1 MSDRRAFIRNIGG
14 LAGGISLLSL
24 AQPVIAGFPE
34 LDKTMNLLTPP
45 ETGNDEDFWGWV
57 RESYTISPNIIN
69 LNNGGVS
76 PQPKVV
82 QDALDRYNRIANEGP
97 SYYMW
102 NTLGE
107 GRESV
112 RMKLADM
119 AGCSPEEIAINRNT
133 TEAMNTVIFG
143 LNLKAGDEV
152 IVAKQ
157 DYPNLLN
164 AWKQREKRDGI
175 KLVWLSFHFPMENEN
190 EIVSMYENAITP
202 KTKIIMLM
210 HMINYVGQIL
220 PAKKIAQMAHG
231 HGVEVMLDAAHTF
244 AHIDYKIPD
253 LECDYFGTSLHKW
266 LCAPFGTGMLYV
278 KKEKI
283 KNIWALL
290 SDNQPD
296 GDNIRKFESLGT
308 RSFPIELSISHAID
322 FHQVIG
328 IQRKEAR
335 LRYLKN
341 YWVEKVNQNV
351 KIRMYTS
358 LKPEYSCGLAAFG
371 IEGIKPGEISTR
383 LMNKYKI
390 HTTSMVIENVEAV
403 RITPHVFTTTYELD
417 RLVTGILDIA
427 ENGI

>member
-1 MSDRRAFIRNIGG
+1 MTDRRTFIRNIGG
-14 LAGGISLLSL
+14 LAGGIPLLSL
-24 AQPVIAGFPE
+24 AQPVFAGIP
-34 LDKTMNLLTPP
+34 DPDYSMNLLTPP
-45 ETGNDEDFWGWV
+45 DTGSDEDFWGWV
-57 RESYTISPNIIN
+57 RESYTMSPNIIN

-82 QDALDRYNRIANEGP
+82 QDALERYNRIANEGP

-102 NTLGE
+102 NTLGD

-119 AGCSPEEIAINRNT
+119 AGCSPEEIAIDRNT

-175 KLVWLSFHFPMENEN
+175 KLVWLSFQFPMENEN

-210 HMINYVGQIL
+210 HMINYIGQIL
-220 PAKKIAQMAHG
+220 PAKKIAQMAHR

-266 LCAPFGTGMLYV
+266 LCAPFGTGMLYI
-278 KKEKI
+278 KKDKI

-296 GDNIRKFESLGT
+296 GENIRKFESLGT

-341 YWVEKVNQNV
+341 YWVEKVNQNP

-358 LKPEYSCGLAAFG
+358 LKPEFSCGLAAFG
-371 IEGIKPGEISTR
+371 IEGIKPGDVTTR
-383 LMNKYKI
+383 LMTKYKI
-390 HTTSMVIENVEAV
+390 HTTSMVIDNVEAV
-403 RITPHVFTTTYELD
+403 RITPHIFTTIYELD

>member
-175 KLVWLSFHFPMENEN
+175 KLVWLSFQFPMENEN

-341 YWVEKVNQNV
+341 YWVEKVIQNP

-358 LKPEYSCGLAAFG
+358 LKPEFSCGLAAFG
-371 IEGIKPGEISTR
+371 IEGIKPGDITTR
-383 LMNKYKI
+383 LMSKYKI
-390 HTTSMVIENVEAV
+390 HTTSMVIDNVEAV

>member
-1 MSDRRAFIRNIGG
+1 MSDRRTFIRNIGG
-14 LAGGISLLSL
+14 IAGGISLLSL
-24 AQPVIAGFPE
+24 TPSSIAALPSPANSF
-34 LDKTMNLLTPP
+34 NLLSPP
-45 ETGNDEDFWGWV
+45 ETGNDDDFWGWV

-82 QDALDRYNRIANEGP
+82 QDALQRYNQIANEGP
-97 SYYMW
+97 AYYMW
-102 NTLGE
+102 NTLAE

-119 AGCSPEEIAINRNT
+119 AGCSAEEIAINRNT

-152 IVAKQ
+152 IVSKQ

-175 KLVWLSFHFPMENEN
+175 KLVWLSFKFPMENDD
-190 EIVSMYENAITP
+190 EIVGLYENAITS
-202 KTKIIMLM
+202 KTKLIQVM
-210 HMINYVGQIL
+210 HIINYTGQIM
-220 PAKKIAQMAHG
+220 PVAKISRMAHS
-231 HGVEVMLDAAHTF
+231 HGVEVMADAAHTF
-244 AHIDYKIPD
+244 AHIEYKIPD
-253 LECDYFGTSLHKW
+253 LECDYLGTSLHKW
-266 LCAPFGTGMLYV
+266 LCAPFGTGMLFI

-290 SDNQPD
+290 SDGQPD

-308 RSFPIELSISHAID
+308 RSFPIELAIGQAID

-328 IQRKEAR
+328 SKRKEER
-335 LRYLKN
+335 LRHLKN
-341 YWVEKVNQNV
+341 YWAEKVSQNP
-351 KIRMYTS
+351 KIRLYTS
-358 LKPEYSCGLAAFG
+358 FKPEYSCGLAAFG
-371 IEGIKPGEISTR
+371 IEGIKPGDISTK
-383 LMNKYKI
+383 LMSKYKI
-390 HTTSMVIENVEAV
+390 FTVAVSIDNVDAV
-403 RITPHVFTTTYELD
+403 RITPHIYTTTYELD
-417 RLVTGILDIA
+417 RFVTAVKDIA

>member
-1 MSDRRAFIRNIGG
+1 MSDRRAFIKNIGG
-14 LAGGISLLSL
+14 LAGGLSLLPLTNS
-24 AQPVIAGFPE
+24 VIAGTPA
-34 LDKTMNLLTPP
+34 LDNNLLLTPP
-45 ETGNDEDFWGWV
+45 PDTGDDEDFWGWV

-82 QDALDRYNRIANEGP
+82 QDALDRYNQIANEGP

-102 NTLGE
+102 NTLAE

-152 IVAKQ
+152 IVARQ

-175 KLVWLSFHFPMENEN
+175 KLVWLSFQFPMENEN

-220 PAKKIAQMAHG
+220 PAKKIAQMAHR

-244 AHIDYKIPD
+244 AQIDYKVPD
-253 LECDYFGTSLHKW
+253 LECDYFATSLHKW
-266 LCAPFGTGMLYV
+266 LCAPFGTGLLYI

-290 SDNQPD
+290 SDNEPD
-296 GDNIRKFESLGT
+296 GENIRKFESLGT
-308 RSFPIELSISHAID
+308 RSFPIELAISHAVD

-328 IQRKEAR
+328 IQRKESR
-335 LRYLKN
+335 LRFLKN
-341 YWVEKVNQNV
+341 YWVEKVNQNP
-351 KIRMYTS
+351 KIRLYTS
-358 LKPEYSCGLAAFG
+358 LKPEFSCGLAAFG
-371 IEGIKPGEISTR
+371 IEGIKPGDITTQ
-383 LMNKYKI
+383 LMKKYKI
-390 HTTSMVIENVEAV
+390 HTTSMVIDNVEAV

-427 ENGI
+427 QNGI

>member
-1 MSDRRAFIRNIGG
+1 MTDRRAFIRNIGG
-14 LAGGISLLSL
+14 LAGGIPLLSL
-24 AQPVIAGFPE
+24 AQPLIAGIPG
-34 LDKTMNLLTPP
+34 LDNTMNLLTPP
-45 ETGNDEDFWGWV
+45 ENGSDEDFWGWV
-57 RESYTISPNIIN
+57 RESYTMSPNIIN

-82 QDALDRYNRIANEGP
+82 QDALERYNKIANEGP

-102 NTLGE
+102 NTLGD
-107 GRESV
+107 GRESI

-175 KLVWLSFHFPMENEN
+175 KLVWLSFQFPMENED
-190 EIVSMYENAITP
+190 EIVSMYEKAITP

-220 PAKKIAQMAHG
+220 PAKKIAQMAHS

-266 LCAPFGTGMLYV
+266 LCAPFGTGMLYI

-283 KNIWALL
+283 KDIWALL

-341 YWVEKVNQNV
+341 YWVEKVNQNP

-358 LKPEYSCGLAAFG
+358 LKPEFSCGLAAFG
-371 IEGIKPGEISTR
+371 IEGIKPGDITTR

-390 HTTSMVIENVEAV
+390 HTTSMVIDNVEAV
-403 RITPHVFTTTYELD
+403 RITPHVFTTIYELD

>member
-1 MSDRRAFIRNIGG
+1 MTDRRAFIRNIGG
-14 LAGGISLLSL
+14 LAGGIPLLSL
-24 AQPVIAGFPE
+24 AQPLIAGIPG
-34 LDKTMNLLTPP
+34 LDNTKNLLTPP
-45 ETGNDEDFWGWV
+45 ESGSDEDFWGWV
-57 RESYTISPNIIN
+57 RESYTMSPNIIN

-82 QDALDRYNRIANEGP
+82 QDALERYNKIANEGP

-102 NTLGE
+102 NTLGD
-107 GRESV
+107 GRESI

-119 AGCSPEEIAINRNT
+119 AGCSSEEIAINRNT

-175 KLVWLSFHFPMENEN
+175 KLVWLSFQFPMENEDD
-190 EIVSMYENAITP
+190 IVSTYENAITP

-220 PAKKIAQMAHG
+220 PAKKITQMAHS

-266 LCAPFGTGMLYV
+266 LCAPFGTGMLYI

-283 KNIWALL
+283 KDIWALL

-341 YWVEKVNQNV
+341 YWVEKVNQNP

-358 LKPEYSCGLAAFG
+358 LKPEFSCGLAAFG
-371 IEGIKPGEISTR
+371 IEGIKPGDITTR

-390 HTTSMVIENVEAV
+390 HTTSMVIDNVEAV